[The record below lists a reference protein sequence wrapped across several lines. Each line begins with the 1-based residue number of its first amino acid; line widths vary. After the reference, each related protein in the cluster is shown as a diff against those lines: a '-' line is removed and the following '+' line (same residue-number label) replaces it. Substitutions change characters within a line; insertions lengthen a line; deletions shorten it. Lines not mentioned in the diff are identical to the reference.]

1 MALAAD
7 KFRQFGNRMVI
18 DKDDD
23 AVLDYTLDFTK
34 MLQPIVD
41 SIVTASVAVTGGL
54 VVDSVVF
61 DSMTITAWLS
71 GGNLTVEGAY
81 ASATY
86 RFTTVNNPAR
96 IDERTVYFNIKQR

>member
-1 MALAAD
+1 MAIA
-7 KFRQFGNRMVI
+7 
-18 DKDDD
+18 
-23 AVLDYTLDFTK
+23 
-34 MLQPIVD
+34 
-41 SIVTASVAVTGGL
+41 SASVLVTGGL

-61 DSMTITAWLS
+61 NASTITAWLS

-96 IDERTVYFNIKQR
+96 VDERTVYFNVKER